1 LITALERL
9 AATAAMRGDHAVA
22 ARLWGAATAQ
32 REAAGL
38 PRTCTEAAAVDRH
51 LDASRASLGPE
62 GFAAAAAGGAGLELE
77 AALAEALAA

>member
-1 LITALERL
+1 
-9 AATAAMRGDHAVA
+9 MRGDHAVA

-51 LDASRASLGPE
+51 LETSRTALGPE